1 MNFLNYVKDGVPETT
16 EYEDEFVKRV
26 QEAVRKIKASR
37 EMEERYMLLKELI
50 KEEREEAKGEG
61 KAEFLLDFL
70 STMGEIPIEVQE
82 KIRREQDQNVLLDY
96 LQKAAKVRT
105 IEEFLEQIL

>member
-1 MNFLNYVKDGVPETT
+1 
-16 EYEDEFVKRV
+16 
-26 QEAVRKIKASR
+26 
-37 EMEERYMLLKELI
+37 MLLKELI
-50 KEEREEAKGEG
+50 KDEREDA

-82 KIRREQDQNVLLDY
+82 KIRKEQDQNVLLNY

-105 IEEFLEQIL
+105 IEEFLAQIL

>member
-1 MNFLNYVKDGVPETT
+1 
-16 EYEDEFVKRV
+16 
-26 QEAVRKIKASR
+26 
-37 EMEERYMLLKELI
+37 
-50 KEEREEAKGEG
+50 
-61 KAEFLLDFL
+61 
-70 STMGEIPIEVQE
+70 MGEIPIEVQE